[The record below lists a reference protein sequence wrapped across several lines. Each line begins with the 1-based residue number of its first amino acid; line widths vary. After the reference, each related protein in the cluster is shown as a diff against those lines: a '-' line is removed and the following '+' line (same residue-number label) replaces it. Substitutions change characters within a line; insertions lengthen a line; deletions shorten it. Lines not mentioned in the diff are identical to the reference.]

1 MIRRLGSF
9 TLALVVCMLLACG
22 GTDSPSGNS
31 NNPPPDPDPQKPR
44 IAIVVLEN
52 SDYTNVIGNPAMPW
66 LNQLAQANALATNYY
81 ANTHPS
87 IGNYFMMTTG
97 QIVTNDSGADIVV
110 SVDNLVRQFAK
121 DGKTW
126 RDYADALPSQ
136 GYLEGN
142 AGTYLKRH
150 NPFAYFSDVV
160 NSSAEASNVVPFPQ
174 FAADLSSGS
183 LPDFLF
189 IVPDAVH
196 DAHSCPDTQPDCT
209 IDDRLAIADT
219 WLRDNVGPI
228 LSSPAFSNGLLVVTF
243 DEASDLDSTHGGGR
257 IATVVAGSAARKSHE
272 SDDFYQH
279 ENLLSLIGDVL
290 DLSSVPGA
298 GQGTDPVA
306 DMRQ

>member
-1 MIRRLGSF
+1 MVRRLTSF
-9 TLALVVCMLLACG
+9 TWAFVTCMLLACG
-22 GTDSPSGNS
+22 GSDSPSGNS
-31 NNPPPDPDPQKPR
+31 NNPPPGPTPQKPR

-52 SDYTNVIGNPAMPW
+52 TDYANVIGNPAMPW

-97 QIVTNDSGADIVV
+97 QLVTNDDSADIVV

-126 RDYADALPSQ
+126 RVYADALPSQ
-136 GYLEGN
+136 GYLGGD

-160 NSSAEASNVVPFPQ
+160 ESSARSANIVPFPQ
-174 FAADLSSGS
+174 FSSDLSSGS
-183 LPDFLF
+183 LPDFIF

-196 DAHSCPDTQPDCT
+196 DAHSCRDTQPNCT
-209 IDDRLAIADT
+209 IDDRLAVADT
-219 WLRDNVGPI
+219 WLRENVGP
-228 LSSPAFSNGLLVVTF
+228 LLGSPAFSNGVLVVTF
-243 DEASDLDSTHGGGR
+243 DEASDRDSSHGGGR
-257 IATVVAGSAARKSHE
+257 IVTVVAGSAAFKGHESHE
-272 SDDFYQH
+272 LYQH

-290 DLSSVPGA
+290 NLSSVPGA
-298 GQGTDPVA
+298 GQGADPMTN
-306 DMRQ
+306 MRQ